1 MPTCAV
7 LSFRLGGTDGVSVVA
22 ATWIDVLRSTG
33 FEVVTVAG
41 EGPVDRLLPDLAIGR
56 WPDGRAGVEGPHA
69 ATAAEVDA
77 LTAEVEAA
85 LADAALV
92 VVENL
97 GTIPMNLPAGRVV
110 ARARA
115 GRPTLWHHHDP
126 AWQRDRYA
134 GLDELPY
141 DDPAWRHVAISDL
154 TRDQL
159 RQRGIDA
166 VTIRN
171 GFDVHATPGDRATE
185 RERVGLAPDE
195 LVIVH
200 PVRAIARK
208 AVPAAIRLAEELGA
222 TYWLTGP
229 AEEGYGPTLDGE
241 LAAATARGLR
251 VLHEPGGSIAD
262 LYAAADVI
270 AFPSTWEGFG
280 NPPVE
285 AAIHRRPAAVGRYPV
300 AEELR
305 ALGFEW
311 FDPADP
317 SPLVAWL
324 GAPDEAVLDR
334 NAAVAREHLSLEAM
348 AASLRALL
356 DEAGWS
362 P

>member
-22 ATWIDVLRSTG
+22 ATWTAALRSMG

-41 EGPVDRLLPDLAIGR
+41 EGPVDRPVPDLAIGR
-56 WPDGRAGVEGPHA
+56 WPDGRAGVEGPGA
-69 ATAAEVDA
+69 ATGTEIDA
-77 LTAEVEAA
+77 LALDVEAA
-85 LADAALV
+85 VADAQLV

-97 GTIPMNLPAGRVV
+97 GTIPMNLPAARAV

-126 AWQRDRYA
+126 AWQRARYA
-134 GLDELPY
+134 GVDELPR
-141 DDPAWRHVAISDL
+141 DDPAWRHVAINDL

-159 RQRGIDA
+159 HSRGIEA

-171 GFDVHATPGDRATE
+171 GFDVHAAAGDRSAE
-185 RERVGLAPDE
+185 RARVGLAPDE
-195 LVIVH
+195 LVVVH
-200 PVRAIARK
+200 PVRAIERK
-208 AVPAAIRLAEELGA
+208 AVPAAIGLAEALGA

-229 AEEGYGPTLDGE
+229 AEEGYGPTLEAE
-241 LAAATARGLR
+241 LTAAAARGVS
-251 VLHEPGGSIAD
+251 VLHRPGGSTAD

-280 NPPVE
+280 NPPIE

-317 SPLVAWL
+317 AVLAAWL
-324 GAPDEAVLDR
+324 AEPDVRLLDH
-334 NAAVAREHLSLEAM
+334 NAEVARRHLSLEAM
-348 AASLRALL
+348 ADSLRTLL

>member
-22 ATWIDVLRSTG
+22 ATWVDALRSAG

-41 EGPVDRLLPDLAIGR
+41 EGPVDRLVPELAIGR
-56 WPDGRAGVEGPHA
+56 WPDGRAGVEGPGA
-69 ATAAEVDA
+69 ATPAEVDA
-77 LTAEVEAA
+77 LAGTVRDA

-97 GTIPMNLPAGRVV
+97 GTIPMNLPAARAV

-115 GRPTLWHHHDP
+115 GLPTLWHHHDP

-141 DDPAWRHVAISDL
+141 DDPAWRHVAINDL

-159 RQRGIDA
+159 RARGIDA

-171 GFDVHATPGDRATE
+171 GFDVHAAPGDRAAE
-185 RERVGLAPDE
+185 RARVGLGPDE
-195 LVIVH
+195 LVVVH

-208 AVPAAIRLAEELGA
+208 DVPTAVALAEDLGA

-229 AEEGYGPTLDGE
+229 AEEGYGPTLATV
-241 LAAATARGLR
+241 LAEAAGRGVR
-251 VLHEPGGSIAD
+251 VVHEPASSVAD
-262 LYAAADVI
+262 LCAAADVV

-280 NPPVE
+280 NPPIE
-285 AAIHRRPAAVGRYPV
+285 AAIHRRPAAVGHYPV
-300 AEELR
+300 ADELR

-317 SPLVAWL
+317 APLAAWL
-324 GAPDEAVLDR
+324 AHPDESLLDR
-334 NAAVAREHLSLEAM
+334 NAEVARRRLSLEAM
-348 AASLRALL
+348 ADSLRALL